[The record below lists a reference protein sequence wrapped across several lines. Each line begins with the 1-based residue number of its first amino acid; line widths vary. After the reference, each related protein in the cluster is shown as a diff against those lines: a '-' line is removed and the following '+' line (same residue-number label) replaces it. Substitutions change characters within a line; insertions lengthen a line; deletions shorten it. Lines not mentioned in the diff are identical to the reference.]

1 MCCMGG
7 YWSKNTCSKLL
18 RSMLYLGLQIC
29 FANQWID
36 FYVIP
41 IAFCF
46 NSDINKFPFFINF
59 HRFFICKIILT
70 KLLLAQINIHQKVF
84 GKIDFFKVSCSLNKQ
99 FLWSMCCDTPTE
111 SLHILSW
118 FCFKHPDSCSKLRFV
133 L

>member
-1 MCCMGG
+1 MGG

-59 HRFFICKIILT
+59 HRFFHL
-70 KLLLAQINIHQKVF
+70 QNHSYKVTV
-84 GKIDFFKVSCSLNKQ
+84 GTNQYPSKGVRENRFF
-99 FLWSMCCDTPTE
+99 
-111 SLHILSW
+111 
-118 FCFKHPDSCSKLRFV
+118 
-133 L
+133 